1 MSGQVNS
8 ISSPYG
14 KQEPLGRL
22 ALEGVT
28 VRFGE
33 VPALDD
39 VSIIV
44 EPGERLAVIGA
55 SGAGKSTLF
64 RTLTRSVALSS
75 GRVTVGERNLYALS
89 KKELNGVRRC
99 VGTIY
104 QAYNLVPQLPAGVN
118 AALGEVGGMGAW
130 GTLRTFLA
138 GPDTALASRVADALD
153 RMDLRDKA
161 HIRTADLSGGQ
172 QQRVAV
178 ARLLVQRPNLILA
191 DEPFAAVDPVTT
203 ERVMEALLELNGE
216 GATLLVNLHDVR
228 MARRFPRVVALREGR
243 GAFDGP
249 PERLTE
255 ERLSRIY
262 AANQHAT
269 AASSTGASPKP
280 RDYVCP
286 RTEEPGRLIEGR
298 DGISAH

>member
-1 MSGQVNS
+1 MNL
-8 ISSPYG
+8 ISSPYS

-22 ALEGVT
+22 GLEGVT

-33 VPALDD
+33 VSALDG
-39 VSIIV
+39 VSIVV

-64 RTLTRSVALSS
+64 RTLTRSVVLSS

-89 KKELNGVRRC
+89 KKELKGVRRC

-118 AALGEVGGMGAW
+118 AVLSEVGGMGAW
-130 GTLRTFLA
+130 GTLRTFLI
-138 GPDTALASRVADALD
+138 GPNSALASRVAGALD
-153 RMDLRDKA
+153 RVDLRDKT

-178 ARLLVQRPNLILA
+178 ARLLVQRPGLILA

-216 GATLLVNLHDVR
+216 GATLLVNLHDVEI
-228 MARRFPRVVALREGR
+228 ARRFPRVVALREGR
-243 GAFDGP
+243 VAFDDS
-249 PERLTE
+249 PERLTNE
-255 ERLSRIY
+255 SLSRIY
-262 AANQHAT
+262 AGDPYGT
-269 AASSTGASPKP
+269 VASSVDPQNHVRPHGEGSI
-280 RDYVCP
+280 
-286 RTEEPGRLIEGR
+286 RLMEGR
-298 DGISAH
+298 DGVSSH

>member
-1 MSGQVNS
+1 MNL
-8 ISSPYG
+8 ISSPYS
-14 KQEPLGRL
+14 KQEPLG
-22 ALEGVT
+22 ALGLEDVT

-39 VSIIV
+39 VSIVV

-64 RTLTRSVALSS
+64 RTLTRSVVLSS

-89 KKELNGVRRC
+89 KKELKGVRRC

-104 QAYNLVPQLPAGVN
+104 QAYNLVPQLSAGVN
-118 AALGEVGGMGAW
+118 AALGDAGSMSTW
-130 GTLRTFLA
+130 GTLRIFLT
-138 GPDTALASRVADALD
+138 GPNSALASRVAAALD
-153 RMDLRDKA
+153 RMDLIDKA

-178 ARLLVQRPNLILA
+178 ARLLVQRPGLILA

-216 GATLLVNLHDVR
+216 GATLLVNLHDVEIV
-228 MARRFPRVVALREGR
+228 RRFPRVVALREGR
-243 GAFDGP
+243 VVFDDS
-249 PERLTE
+249 PERLTNE
-255 ERLSRIY
+255 SLSRIY
-262 AANQHAT
+262 AGDPYGT
-269 AASSTGASPKP
+269 VGSSVDPQNHVRSHGEGSSI
-280 RDYVCP
+280 
-286 RTEEPGRLIEGR
+286 RLMEGR
-298 DGISAH
+298 DGVSSH